1 MLKRMEESELVT
13 RRRDPEDNRL
23 VRVYLTP
30 SGQEKE
36 RAINEQFLELERTV
50 FEGISEDD
58 RVSLRHLLRRLL
70 HNMGSDR

>member
-23 VRVYLTP
+23 VRVYLTR

-36 RAINEQFLELERTV
+36 RAINEQFLELERAV
-50 FEGISEDD
+50 FEGI
-58 RVSLRHLLRRLL
+58 RRRPGILAP
-70 HNMGSDR
+70 SPSAIVA